1 MKGNGN
7 KIDNDDGD
15 DGDDGDDDKTLH
27 FRFAAHNL
35 VSPNQ
40 PFLPIKKSKLNLSWM
55 FVGV

>member
-1 MKGNGN
+1 MKL
-7 KIDNDDGD
+7 ISIDDNDDGD

-27 FRFAAHNL
+27 FRFAAQDL

-40 PFLPIKKSKLNLSWM
+40 PFLPIKKSKLYLSWM